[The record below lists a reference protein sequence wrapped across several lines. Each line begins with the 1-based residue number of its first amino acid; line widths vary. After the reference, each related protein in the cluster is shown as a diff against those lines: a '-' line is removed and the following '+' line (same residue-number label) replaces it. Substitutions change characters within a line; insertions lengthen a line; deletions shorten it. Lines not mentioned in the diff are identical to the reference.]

1 MYKRIKSIIGL
12 GLMFSL
18 LLFVIACNS
27 DSPQSTFD
35 PHGPIAELQKN
46 LFMFT
51 FWIAVVVFI
60 IVEGGIIYLT
70 FKYHSFPK
78 IPYRHLNH
86 NCDHPHIRSNE
97 PALKSTHTHTHTR
110 ETQ

>member
-70 FKYHSFPK
+70 FKYRKKDDKLPVQTHGNLK
-78 IPYRHLNH
+78 LEITWTIIPAIIIGK
-86 NCDHPHIRSNE
+86 DFIV
-97 PALKSTHTHTHTR
+97 
-110 ETQ
+110 

>member
-60 IVEGGIIYLT
+60 IVEEVFYILHSNIERKMT
-70 FKYHSFPK
+70 NFPFKLME
-78 IPYRHLNH
+78 I
-86 NCDHPHIRSNE
+86 
-97 PALKSTHTHTHTR
+97 
-110 ETQ
+110 